1 MKGLQKNLAYLA
13 TVVNH
18 ERKMFIKLTTVRTI
32 TKYAFL
38 GAATFRIMTL
48 SITIVR
54 LTTFSI
60 MTLSIM
66 TFSIMTFSIMTIS
79 IMTISTTIN

>member
-1 MKGLQKNLAYLA
+1 MNGLQKNLAYLA
-13 TVVNH
+13 TVVNY
-18 ERKMFIKLTTVRTI
+18 ERKMFIKLTTVKTI

-38 GAATFRIMTL
+38 GATTFRIMTL
-48 SITIVR
+48 SITA
-54 LTTFSI
+54 FSI

-66 TFSIMTFSIMTIS
+66 TLSIVTISIMTIS

>member
-1 MKGLQKNLAYLA
+1 MKGLQKSLAYLA

-18 ERKMFIKLTTVRTI
+18 ESKMFIESTTVRTI

-38 GAATFRIMTL
+38 GATTFCIMTL
-48 SITIVR
+48 SITASSIMT
-54 LTTFSI
+54 LSIMTLSI

-66 TFSIMTFSIMTIS
+66 TFIIMTIS
-79 IMTISTTIN
+79 ITIN